1 MASRRPPKRAR
12 KKERRDARRAE
23 WQRAIAKRRRQ
34 RWGVFLGSLAV
45 VGVGVLIAFFA
56 LSRSDE
62 EPAATPAAEE
72 ESSESGKAPIKE
84 PVACGAKL
92 PKSAGSTKK
101 SYPKAEDQDLDP
113 DKAYVL
119 RLETSCGTIDIDLDV
134 KESPKTANS
143 VVFLAREGF
152 YDGLVFHRV
161 LQDFVLQGGDPLGDG
176 TGDAGYDVVEPPPD
190 DLSYDE
196 GIVAMAKGGN
206 DPPGSSSSQFY
217 IVSGGGGKTLPPE
230 YAYLG
235 KVTEGDR
242 AIDKI
247 EKVGHKQDG
256 PPPKEWA
263 YIERATIVEGGSGE

>member
-45 VGVGVLIAFFA
+45 VGVGLLIAFFA
-56 LSRSDE
+56 LRSPEE
-62 EPAATPAAEE
+62 EPSAASPSATEAAET
-72 ESSESGKAPIKE
+72 GKAPIKE

-92 PKSAGSTKK
+92 PKSAGSKKK
-101 SYPKAEDQDLDP
+101 SYSKAEDQKLDP
-113 DKAYVL
+113 AKTYTL
-119 RLETSCGTIDIDLDV
+119 RLETSCGAIDIELDV

-143 VVFLAREGF
+143 VAFLAREKF

-161 LQDFVLQGGDPLGDG
+161 LIDFVLQGGDPLGDG

-190 DLSYDE
+190 DLKYEE
-196 GIVAMAKGGN
+196 GVVAMAKGGN

-217 IVSGGGGKTLPPE
+217 IVSGEQGMTLPPE

-235 KVTEGDR
+235 KVTEGQD

-247 EKVGHKQDG
+247 EKVGHPQDG

-263 YIERATIVEGGSGE
+263 YIERATIIEK